1 MFSLS
6 ERVAK
11 MNGFFFQ
18 KYGKYHK
25 MEMLCIAK
33 LYGVL
38 LEIEVN

>member
-25 MEMLCIAK
+25 MGILCIVK

-38 LEIEVN
+38 LRMK